1 MLIRVRRNQSMAA
14 IAVRYGVS
22 VGQLKAWNRT
32 HRDGVSRGQ
41 VIVLHVPVGK
51 AMPSEPGPEA
61 IATNVQGGGVEKI
74 GTRVADTR
82 GDSRY
87 DKKRGRGRSPVVKVS
102 EPVGKVSKP
111 TASAASKGKVTKVSA
126 STSSKASKAA
136 ADSRP
141 KTAASAKKGKQN
153 Q

>member
-32 HRDGVSRGQ
+32 RRDQVSRGQ

-51 AMPSEPGPEA
+51 AMPSEPGPER
-61 IATNVQGGGVEKI
+61 IATDVQGGGVEKI

-82 GDSRY
+82 SESRY
-87 DKKRGRGRSPVVKVS
+87 DKKKGRGRYVMKVAD
-102 EPVGKVSKP
+102 PVGKVSKP
-111 TASAASKGKVTKVSA
+111 TASSASKVKVTKVSA
-126 STSSKASKAA
+126 STSSKASKATA
-136 ADSRP
+136 ESRP
-141 KTAASAKKGKQN
+141 KTVANAKKSK
-153 Q
+153 